1 MSFSLLFFLSP
12 SCCPFFLI
20 FQRTLAFLVCAQ
32 QQHSRSVASVPIFLD
47 TVRARTCIFEPIVSA
62 DEGST
67 TTTTTITAAAVT
79 ARTTTTA
86 TTTTTAATAW
96 TPAAPFHPIGKMRR
110 EFEGADPD
118 PRQEKEKIWR
128 PGMSDIFGDNLVETV
143 TFLSCVCKTV
153 KHNRLKQ
160 KFKSSWKSKKTFFI
174 WNNSFKSSLSTVLAG
189 SWFGLLGEL
198 GNKYF

>member
-1 MSFSLLFFLSP
+1 MLPFLSHIPKNTRISRVCTTATFSL
-12 SCCPFFLI
+12 CCFGP
-20 FQRTLAFLVCAQ
+20 
-32 QQHSRSVASVPIFLD
+32 FLD

-67 TTTTTITAAAVT
+67 TTTTTITAAA
-79 ARTTTTA
+79 A
-86 TTTTTAATAW
+86 TTTTAW

-110 EFEGADPD
+110 EFEGADRD

-128 PGMSDIFGDNLVETV
+128 PGMRDIFWDNLVETV
-143 TFLSCVCKTV
+143 TFESCVCKTV
-153 KHNRLKQ
+153 KHSSLEQ

-174 WNNSFKSSLSTVLAG
+174 WNNSFKSSLSTVLAA